1 MKIILILTSIFLFFL
16 TSTCNNQ
23 KSKTDDKANTTSDL
37 MEITGTIEPIG
48 MTTWQYGT
56 HTISNEEDFYA
67 LRSGKVDLQNYEGKK
82 VTIKGEKVEGYPVE
96 NGPIFIEV
104 TEIKE

>member
-1 MKIILILTSIFLFFL
+1 MKIIFTLAALTLFFL

-23 KSKTDDKANTTSDL
+23 KSKTDDNAKTNSDL
-37 MEITGTIEPIG
+37 MEVTGTIEPIG

-56 HTISNEEDFYA
+56 HTISNDDDFYA
-67 LRSGKVDLQNYEGKK
+67 LRSGKVDLKNYEGKK
-82 VTIKGEKVEGYPVE
+82 VILKGEKVEGYPVE